1 MKKFI
6 ALLLA
11 MLTLLASCG
20 PVANPDTTLG
30 EEITDAPTVT
40 EPAKSEPE
48 ETDPTETEPEA
59 TEPTVTDPV
68 VTEPA
73 ATEPI
78 VTEPI
83 VTEPVVTEPAE
94 TEPPVK
100 VQRDDF
106 TIKVKDDTYVVNKDG
121 NGDQYDNSFSAEEI
135 IDVKTSG
142 PSLTRYGYVKFDI
155 SELVGNNDF
164 TCVDLDLYVSW
175 RQKDEGNPEYATIE
189 IYACDPTWEGKT
201 LTFNTQPTA
210 HKLVSSLDDI
220 TDARTS
226 RSFPITS
233 YIKQALESEVTE
245 VAFFIKEN
253 TPKVNLRTQFFS
265 KESGEKAPKLS
276 VYHGTKVDETT
287 VDEPVIDETVKEDT
301 PLEAEP
307 EISKNGLDSIVGLNK
322 VDIVKIDVAEDT
334 YVEAGTSADTN
345 FGKAT
350 HLEFK
355 ASYGSPDKYYRI
367 TLLKFDIS
375 RLKEM
380 NFASVQ
386 LSLLCT
392 AMEDPSVPTPIK
404 VYECFPTD
412 WEEMTV
418 TFNMLPERGKHLTDA
433 LVTGLGEIRID
444 VTDYVRRMCEAGM
457 SEISFYLEGDTKTI
471 RRLNFASK
479 EGKDGMSQLIVGDSD
494 GKINTYLQ
502 YTGVNPWEYAMENV
516 SDWMNRWEKIKKNE
530 GAGVETI
537 AMDSSEY
544 SLSVGATRTPNGVNT
559 QYTDYPTR
567 NVSTLKGYTA
577 NTSETAKYDVYGGL
591 MDESMKQEAT
601 GFFYTKKIG
610 GRWWTIDPLGYPFY
624 RTAVVAIVL
633 GSPNQRKN
641 VWAKYATA
649 DEWAEATTDRLRE
662 LGYNSTGGWSA
673 TKELINADQPLAQT
687 GILYVLKNYCQAN
700 RLDVSNSGSTDL
712 LYGLLPVFDPAFV
725 DSARATVKEG
735 VKGYE
740 TSKYIYGWMG
750 DNELPAALSM
760 LEASLT
766 LDTTDPRFIYS
777 YATAWTFMYLKTGKT
792 EIYLTD
798 VTDELR
804 KEYRAMVYDRYF
816 KVVCDALERYAPYHQ
831 FMGCRFIDK
840 AFKDEYVMR
849 VAGNWCDV
857 ISYNYYGAWE
867 ADSELIA
874 NQQKWAD
881 KPFIITEWYA
891 KGMDVWEK
899 DNRMTNAS
907 GAGWTVKD
915 QNDRGRFYQ
924 NFALKLLEC
933 KGCVGFDWFQYLD
946 NDPDDQSAD
955 LSNTNANKGVIDNRG
970 EEYTELTKYM
980 AELNNQKYNLVKF
993 FDAR

>member
-1 MKKFI
+1 MKKII

-11 MLTLLASCG
+11 TLTLLAGCG
-20 PVANPDTTLG
+20 SAVNVDTTLG
-30 EEITDAPTVT
+30 EEVTVAPTQPEVT
-40 EPAKSEPE
+40 EPEV
-48 ETDPTETEPEA
+48 TEPEVA
-59 TEPTVTDPV
+59 EPE
-68 VTEPA
+68 VTEP
-73 ATEPI
+73 E
-78 VTEPI
+78 VTEPE
-83 VTEPVVTEPAE
+83 VTEPEVTEPEVTEPEVTEPAE

-100 VQRDDF
+100 VEREDF
-106 TIKVKDDTYVVNKDG
+106 KINVKDDTYVVNKDG
-121 NGDQYDNSFSAEEI
+121 NGDQYDKSFSTDAI

-164 TCVDLDLYVSW
+164 TCVDLDLYLSW
-175 RQKDEGNPEYATIE
+175 RQKDVGNPEYARIE
-189 IYACDPTWEGKT
+189 IYACDSSWEGDK
-201 LTFNTQPTA
+201 LTFNTQPTEF
-210 HKLVSSLDDI
+210 KLVSSLDDV
-220 TDARTS
+220 TDERKLI
-226 RSFPITS
+226 SFPITA
-233 YIKQALESEVTE
+233 YIRKALENNVNE
-245 VAFFIKEN
+245 VAFMIKEN
-253 TPKVNLRTQFFS
+253 TPVTNLRAQFFS
-265 KESGEKAPKLS
+265 DESGEKGPKLS
-276 VYHGTKVDETT
+276 VYHGTK
-287 VDEPVIDETVKEDT
+287 IDETVVDENEKEDSV
-301 PLEAEP
+301 PEEKDP
-307 EISKNGLDSIVGLNK
+307 EISENGLDSIVGLNK
-322 VDIVKIDVAEDT
+322 VDIVKIDVIEDT

-345 FGKAT
+345 FGTAT

-355 ASYGSPDKYYRI
+355 ASYGVPDKYYRI

-375 RLKEM
+375 KLKDM
-380 NFASVQ
+380 KFSTVQ
-386 LSLLCT
+386 LALQCT
-392 AMEDPSVPTPIK
+392 AMEDPGVPTPIG
-404 VYECFPTD
+404 VYECFPSD
-412 WEEMTV
+412 WQEMKV
-418 TFNMLPERGKHLTDA
+418 TFNTLPEREKHITDA

-444 VTDYVRRMCEAGM
+444 VTDYVRSMCEVGM
-457 SEISFYLEGDTKTI
+457 PEISFYLEGNTETI

-479 EGKDGMSQLIVGDSD
+479 EGREGMSQLIVGDSE

-502 YTGVNPWEYAMENV
+502 YTDVNPWEYAMENV
-516 SDWMNRWEKIKKNE
+516 SDWINRWEKIKQGGE
-530 GAGVETI
+530 SAVEVI
-537 AMDSSEY
+537 AKDSAEY
-544 SLSVGATRTPNGVNT
+544 SLTVDATRTPNGAETPYT
-559 QYTDYPTR
+559 QYPTR
-567 NVSTLKGYTA
+567 TLSTLKGYIA
-577 NTSETAKYDVYGGL
+577 NTSETAKYDIYGGL
-591 MDESMKQEAT
+591 MDEAMKQEST

-610 GRWWTIDPLGYPFY
+610 DRWWTFDPLGYPFY
-624 RTAVVAIVL
+624 RTAVVAITL
-633 GSPNQRKN
+633 GSSNQRQN
-641 VWAKYATA
+641 VWAKYSTA
-649 DEWAEATTDRLRE
+649 DKWAEATTDRLRE

-673 TKELINADQPLAQT
+673 TDNLIKAEQPLAQT

-700 RLDVSNSGSTDL
+700 GLDVSNSGSTDL

-725 DSARATVKEG
+725 DFAKTTVKEG
-735 VKGYE
+735 VKEYD

-760 LEASLT
+760 LESSLT

-867 ADSELIA
+867 ADAELIA
-874 NQQKWAD
+874 NQQKWAG

-907 GAGWTVKD
+907 GAGWTVRT
-915 QNDRGRFYQ
+915 QNDRGLFYQ
-924 NFALKLLEC
+924 NFTLKLLEC

-946 NDPDDQSAD
+946 NDPDDTSAD
-955 LSNTNANKGVIDNRG
+955 LSNTNANKGIIDNHG

-980 AELNNQKYNLVKF
+980 SELNNQKYNLVKF

>member
-1 MKKFI
+1 MKKI
-6 ALLLA
+6 MALLLA
-11 MLTLLASCG
+11 TLTLFSSCG
-20 PVANPDTTLG
+20 PAANSENASG
-30 EEITDAPTVT
+30 EEITAVPTVTDPIVTEPTVT
-40 EPAKSEPE
+40 EPV
-48 ETDPTETEPEA
+48 A
-59 TEPTVTDPV
+59 TEPA

-73 ATEPI
+73 VI
-78 VTEPI
+78 EPI
-83 VTEPVVTEPAE
+83 VTEPVVTELIVTEPVE
-94 TEPPVK
+94 TDPPETDPPVK
-100 VQRDDF
+100 VERDDF
-106 TIKVKDDTYVVNKDG
+106 IIKVKDDTYVVNKDG
-121 NGDQYDNSFSAEEI
+121 NGDQYDNSFSTEEK

-142 PSLTRYGYVKFDI
+142 SSLTRYGYVKFDI
-155 SELVGNNDF
+155 SELVGNTDF

-175 RQKDEGNPEYATIE
+175 RQKDAGNPEYAKIE
-189 IYACDPTWEGKT
+189 IYACDPSWEGET
-201 LTFNTQPTA
+201 LTFNTQPA
-210 HKLVSSLDDI
+210 ASKLVSVLNDV
-220 TDARTS
+220 TDERTS
-226 RSFPITS
+226 RSFPITA
-233 YIKQALESEVTE
+233 YIRQALENDMTE
-245 VAFFIKEN
+245 VAFMIKEN
-253 TPKVNLRTQFFS
+253 TPEVNLRTQFFS
-265 KESGEKAPKLS
+265 KESGDKAPKLS
-276 VYHGTKVDETT
+276 VYHGTK
-287 VDEPVIDETVKEDT
+287 IDETVIDGEPENDV
-301 PLEAEP
+301 PEAPKDP
-307 EISKNGLDSIVGLNK
+307 EISKNGLDAIVGLNK
-322 VDIVKIDVAEDT
+322 VDIVKIDVIEDA

-345 FGKAT
+345 FGAAT

-375 RLKEM
+375 KLKDI
-380 NFASVQ
+380 NFSSVQ
-386 LSLLCT
+386 LMLVCT
-392 AMEDPSVPTPIK
+392 SMEDPSVPTPIK

-412 WEEMTV
+412 WEEMKV
-418 TFNMLPERGKHLTDA
+418 TFNTLPEREKHLTDVV
-433 LVTGLGEIRID
+433 VTGLGEIRID
-444 VTDYVRRMCEAGM
+444 VTDYVRRMRDAGM

-479 EGKDGMSQLIVGDSD
+479 EGGNGLSQLIVGDSD

-516 SDWMNRWEKIKKNE
+516 SDWLNRWEKIKNGE
-530 GAGVETI
+530 ASGVETI
-537 AMDSSEY
+537 VKDPDEY
-544 SLSVGATRTPNGVNT
+544 SISVGATRTPNGAST

-567 NVSTLKGYTA
+567 NLNTLKGYTA
-577 NTSETAKYDVYGGL
+577 NTSETGKYDIYGGL
-591 MDESMKQEAT
+591 MDETLKQEAT

-610 GRWWTIDPLGYPFY
+610 DRWWTIDPLGYPFY
-624 RTAVVAIVL
+624 RTAVVAINL
-633 GSPNQRKN
+633 GSPNQRNN
-641 VWAKYATA
+641 VWKKYGTV
-649 DEWAEATTDRLRE
+649 ENWAEATTDRLRE
-662 LGYNSTGGWSA
+662 LGYNSTGGWSN
-673 TKELINADQPLAQT
+673 TENLIKVDQPLAQT
-687 GILYVLKNYCQAN
+687 GILYALRNYC
-700 RLDVSNSGSTDL
+700 LDNGLDHSNNGSTDL
-712 LYGLLPVFDPAFV
+712 LYGILPVFDPAFV
-725 DSARATVKEG
+725 DSVKATVKEG

-750 DNELPAALSM
+750 DNELPAAMTM
-760 LEASLT
+760 LENSLT
-766 LDTTDPRFIYS
+766 LDTSDPRFIYS

-867 ADSELIA
+867 PDAELIA
-874 NQQKWAD
+874 NQQKWAG

-907 GAGWTVKD
+907 GAGWTVRN

-924 NFALKLLEC
+924 NFALQLLEC

-946 NDPDDQSAD
+946 NDPDDETAD

-970 EEYTELTKYM
+970 EEYTELTNYM
-980 AELNNQKYNLVKF
+980 SELNNQKYNLVKY

>member
-6 ALLLA
+6 AILLA
-11 MLTLLASCG
+11 TLTFLTSCG
-20 PVANPDTTLG
+20 AAAIEGTALNKEIIAGPDFIEL
-30 EEITDAPTVT
+30 
-40 EPAKSEPE
+40 S
-48 ETDPTETEPEA
+48 A
-59 TEPTVTDPV
+59 TEPVKTVLSANTV
-68 VTEPA
+68 RE
-73 ATEPI
+73 
-78 VTEPI
+78 
-83 VTEPVVTEPAE
+83 
-94 TEPPVK
+94 
-100 VQRDDF
+100 DF
-106 TIKVKDDTYVVNKDG
+106 SINVKDDTYVVNKDG
-121 NGDQYDNSFSAEEI
+121 NGDQYDKSFSTDAI

-155 SELVGNNDF
+155 SELVGNTDF

-175 RQKDEGNPEYATIE
+175 RQNDAGNPEYATIE
-189 IYACDPTWEGKT
+189 IYACDPSWEGDT
-201 LTFNTQPTA
+201 LTFNTQPTEF
-210 HKLVSSLDDI
+210 KLISSLDDV
-220 TDARTS
+220 TDARTL

-233 YIKQALESEVTE
+233 YIRQALESEVTE

-253 TPKVNLRTQFFS
+253 TPKTNLRTQFFS
-265 KESGEKAPKLS
+265 KESGEKGPKLS
-276 VYHGTKVDETT
+276 VYHGTKVDDT
-287 VDEPVIDETVKEDT
+287 VVDEKPTDEPAKDEPVTA
-301 PLEAEP
+301 PEP

-322 VDIVKIDVAEDT
+322 VDLVKIDVTQDSYA
-334 YVEAGTSADTN
+334 EAGTSADTN

-355 ASYGSPDKYYRI
+355 ASYGKPDNYYRI

-375 RLKEM
+375 KLKDM

-386 LSLLCT
+386 LALLCT
-392 AMEDPSVPTPIK
+392 SMEDPSVPTPVH

-412 WEEMTV
+412 WDEMTV
-418 TFNMLPERGKHLTDA
+418 TFNTLPERGRHITDA
-433 LVTGLGEIRID
+433 LVTGLGELRID
-444 VTDYVRRMCEAGM
+444 VTDYVRRMCNAGM
-457 SEISFYLEGDTKTI
+457 TEISFYLEGDTKTV

-479 EGKDGMSQLIVGDSD
+479 EGGNGMSQLIVGDGS
-494 GKINTYLQ
+494 GKINTYLK
-502 YTGVNPWEYAMENV
+502 YTDVNPWEYAMENV
-516 SDWMNRWEKIKKNE
+516 SDWLNRWEKIKNND
-530 GAGVETI
+530 G
-537 AMDSSEY
+537 SSTKAIVDDPAEY
-544 SLSVGATRTPNGVNT
+544 SLSVGATRTPNADKT
-559 QYTDYPTR
+559 QYTQYPTR
-567 NVSTLKGYTA
+567 NLSTLNGYIASTA
-577 NTSETAKYDVYGGL
+577 EIEKYDIYGGL
-591 MDESMKQEAT
+591 MDEDLKQEAT
-601 GFFYTKKIG
+601 GFFYTKKVG
-610 GRWWTIDPLGYPFY
+610 DRWWTFDPLGYPFY

-641 VWAKYATA
+641 VWAKYANA
-649 DEWAEATTDRLRE
+649 EEWAEATTDRLRE

-673 TKELINADQPLAQT
+673 TEELIKAEQPLSQT
-687 GILYVLKNYCQAN
+687 GILYVLKKYCQAN
-700 RLDVSNSGSTDL
+700 GLDVSNSGSTDL

-725 DSARATVKEG
+725 ESARATVKDG
-735 VKGYE
+735 VKGYA
-740 TSKYIYGWMG
+740 TSKYIYGWMS

-766 LDTTDPRFIYS
+766 LDTSDPRFIYS

-804 KEYRAMVYDRYF
+804 REYRAMVYDRYF

-840 AFKDEYVMR
+840 AFTDEYVMR

-857 ISYNYYGAWE
+857 VSYNYYGAWTP
-867 ADSELIA
+867 DSELIA

-891 KGMDVWEK
+891 KGMDVFEK

-946 NDPDDQSAD
+946 NDPDDQTAD
-955 LSNTNANKGVIDNRG
+955 LSNTNANKGLIDNHG
-970 EEYTELTKYM
+970 EEYSELTKYM
-980 AELNNQKYNLVKF
+980 TELNSQKYALVNF
-993 FDAR
+993 FDTRNAKN